1 MTEGLDPELS
11 RIAFEDR
18 LVQYVADDSL
28 PLLERVRMLGIA
40 AARMDTFF
48 MTRIGRLKRLVAIG
62 KRKDH
67 GIAAPLQLD
76 RASAA
81 AHGVMARAYKLLE
94 ETLLPELESNGVRI
108 DRWSD
113 LSSAEREAVRQAHV
127 EKLRA
132 CVRPLGVRAGVNFP
146 HVRNLRPA
154 VIAVPRAPEEK
165 LAVIELPVDLPR
177 FIPLPDTH
185 RLVPLEDVIGGTLG
199 ELWPNWKFERVHVF
213 RVTRSAIMDLEAE
226 GEEEDVMHLVEQEVA
241 RRPFQEV
248 VRAEFEAD
256 MPHDLRERLLRDL
269 RREAEMQGS
278 SLDERD
284 MFSVERLIDLGTAL
298 PEIADLELPHLKS
311 KKLVQRTPDFGPSLI
326 DSIRKKDVL
335 VHFPYDNYESTVG
348 RVLDEAS
355 RRDDVESIKIAL
367 YRAGKESSVVKALR
381 RARARGVDVTA
392 SVELKASFDER
403 DNIELARSL
412 EGDGVRVLLS
422 PPKLKVHAKTAL
434 VCLHDE
440 GPSSRISMIGT
451 GNLNPKTSTAYID
464 FWLLTAD
471 AQRAAEIDSMFDVL
485 AGATKAVQPRV
496 LQISPFNM
504 RPRFIEMIGR
514 EAENAKAGKPSG
526 IRVVINGL
534 SDEPIMEALTRASQA
549 GVKVEMMV
557 RGVCSL
563 VPGVP
568 GVTENIRVVSV
579 VGQLLQHSRIFEFM
593 NAGDT
598 EYFIGSADWRP
609 RNMDHRV
616 EVVTPV
622 PAPHHATLRA
632 ALDAILTDR
641 GAWVLR
647 SDGVYEWDAGGS
659 TSDVTAAGR
668 T

>member
-67 GIAAPLQLD
+67 GVASPIQLD
-76 RASAA
+76 RAAAA
-81 AHGVMARAYKLLE
+81 AHGVMRRAYTLLE
-94 ETLLPELESNGVRI
+94 ERLLPELEANGVRI

-113 LSSAEREAVRQAHV
+113 LTPAERDAVRNAQV

-132 CVRPLGVRAGVNFP
+132 CVRPLGVRIGANFP

-199 ELWPNWKFERVHVF
+199 ELWPNWRFERVHVF

-248 VRAEFEAD
+248 VRAEFEQG
-256 MPHDLRERLLRDL
+256 MPPELRERLLRDL

-284 MFSVERLIDLGTAL
+284 MFTVERLIDLGTAL
-298 PEIADLELPHLKS
+298 PEIADLDLPQLKS
-311 KKLVQRTPDFGPSLI
+311 KKLVQRTPNFGPHLI
-326 DSIRKKDVL
+326 DHIRKNDVL
-335 VHFPYDNYESTVG
+335 VHFPYDDYDATVG

-355 RRDDVESIKIAL
+355 RREDVDSIKIAL

-434 VCLHDE
+434 ISLRDE
-440 GPSSRISMIGT
+440 DATSRITMIGT
-451 GNLNPKTSTAYID
+451 GNLNPRTSTAYID
-464 FWLLTAD
+464 FWLLSAD
-471 AQRAAEIDSMFDVL
+471 AQRAAEVDSMFDVL
-485 AGATKAVQPRV
+485 SGKTTVAQPRL

-504 RPRFIEMIGR
+504 RPRFLEMIER
-514 EAENAKAGKPSG
+514 EAKNAKAGKPSG
-526 IRVVINGL
+526 IRVVVNGL
-534 SDEPIMEALTRASQA
+534 SDDLIIDALRLASQA
-549 GVKVEMMV
+549 GVKIEMMV

-568 GVTENIRVVSV
+568 GVSENIRVVSV
-579 VGQLLQHSRIFEFM
+579 VGQLLQHSRIFEFA
-593 NAGDT
+593 NAGNP
-598 EYFIGSADWRP
+598 EYYIGSADWRP

-622 PAPHHATLRA
+622 PAPHHAALRD

-641 GAWVLR
+641 GAWTLR

-659 TSDVTAAGR
+659 TSNVTAAGR

>member
-1 MTEGLDPELS
+1 MTDSLDPELS

-18 LVQYVADDSL
+18 LVQYVEDDSL

-62 KRKDH
+62 KKKDH
-67 GIAAPLQLD
+67 GVQAPVQLD

-81 AHGVMARAYKLLE
+81 AHGVMDRAYKLLE
-94 ETLLPELESNGVRI
+94 DRLLPALETNGVRI
-108 DRWSD
+108 DRWTELTD
-113 LSSAEREAVRQAHV
+113 AERDAVRRAHV

-132 CVRPLGVRAGVNFP
+132 CVRPLGVRTGANFP

-154 VIAVPRAPEEK
+154 VIAVPQAPEEK
-165 LAVIELPVDLPR
+165 LAVIELPPDLPR

-213 RVTRSAIMDLEAE
+213 RVTRSAIMDLESE
-226 GEEEDVMHLVEQEVA
+226 PEEEDVLHLIEQEVA

-248 VRAEFEAD
+248 VRVELEED
-256 MPHDLRERLLRDL
+256 MPNDLRERLLRDL

-284 MFSVERLIDLGTAL
+284 MFAVERLIDLGTAL
-298 PEIADLELPHLKS
+298 PEIADLELPQLKAT
-311 KKLVQRTPDFGPSLI
+311 KLVPRTPTFGPSLI
-326 DSIRKKDVL
+326 DHLRKHDVL
-335 VHFPYDNYESTVG
+335 VHFPYDDYDSTVG
-348 RVLDEAS
+348 KVLDEAS

-367 YRAGKESSVVKALR
+367 YRAGKDSSVVKALR

-434 VCLHDE
+434 ICLHDE
-440 GPSSRISMIGT
+440 GPTSRISMIGT
-451 GNLNPKTSTAYID
+451 GNLNPRTATAYID
-464 FWLLTAD
+464 FWLLTSD
-471 AQRAAEIDSMFDVL
+471 AQRATEIDSMFDYL
-485 AGATKAVQPRV
+485 AGSASEAKPRL

-504 RPRFIEMIGR
+504 RPRFLEMIER
-514 EAENAKAGKPSG
+514 ESKNARAGKPSG
-526 IRVVINGL
+526 IRAVINGL
-534 SDEPIMEALTRASQA
+534 SDQPIIDALIQASMA
-549 GVKVEMMV
+549 GVNIEMMV

-568 GVTENIRVVSV
+568 GESERIRVVSV

-622 PAPHHATLRA
+622 PSHHHEKLRATL
-632 ALDAILTDR
+632 DDILADR

-647 SDGVYEWDAGGS
+647 SDGVYESVASGS

>member
-1 MTEGLDPELS
+1 MTDGLDPELS

-18 LVQYVADDSL
+18 LVQYVEDDSL

-62 KRKDH
+62 KKKDH
-67 GIAAPLQLD
+67 GVQAPVQLD
-76 RASAA
+76 RAAAA
-81 AHGVMARAYKLLE
+81 AHGVMDRAYRLLE
-94 ETLLPELESNGVRI
+94 ERLLPELESNGIRI
-108 DRWSD
+108 DRWTD
-113 LSSAEREAVRQAHV
+113 LTIAERDVVRRVHV

-132 CVRPLGVRAGVNFP
+132 CVRPLGVRAGAAFP

-165 LAVIELPVDLPR
+165 LAVIELPPDLPR
-177 FIPLPDTH
+177 FVPLPDTH

-213 RVTRSAIMDLEAE
+213 RVTRSAIMDLESE
-226 GEEEDVMHLVEQEVA
+226 PEEEDVLHLIEQEVA

-248 VRAEFEAD
+248 VRAEFEKE
-256 MPHDLRERLLRDL
+256 MPTDLRDRLLRDL

-284 MFSVERLIDLGTAL
+284 VFAVERLIDLGTAL
-298 PEIADLELPHLKS
+298 PEIADLELPQLKS
-311 KKLVQRTPDFGPSLI
+311 KTLVPRKPIFGPSLI
-326 DSIRKKDVL
+326 DHLRTNDVL
-335 VHFPYDNYESTVG
+335 VHFPYDDYDSTVG
-348 RVLDEAS
+348 KVLDEAS

-367 YRAGKESSVVKALR
+367 YRAGKDSSVVQALR
-381 RARARGVDVTA
+381 RARARGTDVTA

-412 EGDGVRVLLS
+412 ERDGVRVLLS

-434 VCLHDE
+434 ITLRDD
-440 GPSSRISMIGT
+440 GPTSRITMIGT
-451 GNLNPKTSTAYID
+451 GNLNPKTATAYID
-464 FWLLTAD
+464 FWLLSAD
-471 AQRAAEIDSMFDVL
+471 AQRAAEVDSMFDVL
-485 AGATKAVQPRV
+485 AGSAREAKPQL

-504 RPRFIEMIGR
+504 RPRFLEMIER
-514 EAENAKAGKPSG
+514 EAKNASAGKRAG
-526 IRVVINGL
+526 IRAVINGL
-534 SDEPIMEALTRASQA
+534 SDQPIIDALCQASQA
-549 GVKVEMMV
+549 GVEIEMMV

-568 GVTENIRVVSV
+568 GESERIRVVSV
-579 VGQLLQHSRIFEFM
+579 VGQLLQHSRIFEFT
-593 NAGDT
+593 NGGSP
-598 EYFIGSADWRP
+598 EYYIGSADWRP

-622 PAPHHATLRA
+622 PARHHETLRV

-647 SDGVYEWDAGGS
+647 SDGVYESVASGI

>member
-1 MTEGLDPELS
+1 MTDGLDPELS

-18 LVQYVADDSL
+18 LVQYVEDESL

-62 KRKDH
+62 KKKDH
-67 GIAAPLQLD
+67 GVQSPLQLD

-81 AHGVMARAYKLLE
+81 AHGVMDRAYKLLE
-94 ETLLPELESNGVRI
+94 DRLLPQLEANGIRI
-108 DRWSD
+108 DRWTD
-113 LSSAEREAVRQAHV
+113 LTNAERDVIRRAHV

-132 CVRPLGVRAGVNFP
+132 CVRPLGVRIGAAFP

-154 VIAVPRAPEEK
+154 VIAVPRAPDEK
-165 LAVIELPVDLPR
+165 LAVIELPFDLPR

-213 RVTRSAIMDLEAE
+213 RVTRSAIMDLESE
-226 GEEEDVMHLVEQEVA
+226 PEEEDVLQLVEQEVA

-248 VRAEFEAD
+248 VRAEFEEE
-256 MPHDLRERLLRDL
+256 MPNDLRERLLRDL

-284 MFSVERLIDLGTAL
+284 MFAVERLIDLGTAL
-298 PEIADLELPHLKS
+298 PEIADLELPQLKS
-311 KKLVQRTPDFGPSLI
+311 KKLVPRKPTFGPSLI
-326 DSIRKKDVL
+326 DHLRTNDVL
-335 VHFPYDNYESTVG
+335 VHFPYDDYDSTVG
-348 RVLDEAS
+348 KVLDEAS
-355 RRDDVESIKIAL
+355 RRDDVETIKIAL
-367 YRAGKESSVVKALR
+367 YRAGKDSSVVQALR

-412 EGDGVRVLLS
+412 ERDGVRVLLS

-434 VCLHDE
+434 ICLRDE
-440 GPSSRISMIGT
+440 DPTSRITMIGT
-451 GNLNPKTSTAYID
+451 GNLNPKTATAYID
-464 FWLLTAD
+464 FWLLSSD
-471 AQRAAEIDSMFDVL
+471 AQRAAEVDSMFDVL
-485 AGATKAVQPRV
+485 AGRATEAKPQL

-504 RPRFIEMIGR
+504 RPRFLEMIER
-514 EAENAKAGKPSG
+514 ETRNAKADKPSG

-534 SDEPIMEALTRASQA
+534 SDQPIMDALCQASQA
-549 GVKVEMMV
+549 GVNIEMMV

-563 VPGVP
+563 VPGIP
-568 GVTENIRVVSV
+568 GESERIRVVSV
-579 VGQLLQHSRIFEFM
+579 VGQLLQHSRIFEFA
-593 NAGDT
+593 NGGT
-598 EYFIGSADWRP
+598 PEYYIGSADWRP

-622 PAPHHATLRA
+622 PNRHHETLRV
-632 ALDAILTDR
+632 ALDEILTDR

-647 SDGVYEWDAGGS
+647 SDGVYESVASGI

>member
-132 CVRPLGVRAGVNFP
+132 CVRPLGVRTGVNFP